1 MLRVSRSCLI
11 DVVLYRRLSPPRNG
25 RYGLGRSDL
34 GASSIYRARK
44 SMLPNRPEF
53 ELRPLD
59 AASWMVLLSLTS
71 GARKKLSTY
80 ENSDR
85 DRWCLAE
92 KIRNF
97 FRRLSK
103 DLEGCRRLS
112 KVAEGCRRLTKA
124 LEGCRRIWKALEG
137 CRRFSKDLEGC
148 RRFWSPTACLD
159 CRNVVERPSSLP
171 AARCSS
177 SIPPVGSV
185 LCTWRQGR
193 LRGGRGR
200 RRRGVPTWCRGLVPW
215 VGHF

>member
-34 GASSIYRARK
+34 GASSIYPARK

-53 ELRPLD
+53 ELRSLGV
-59 AASWMVLLSLTS
+59 ASWMVLLSLTS
-71 GARKKLSTY
+71 GTREKMSTY

-85 DRWCLAE
+85 DRWCLAG
-92 KIRNF
+92 KLRNF

-112 KVAEGCRRLTKA
+112 KVAEGCRRLSKGLEGCRRLTKVLEGCRRLTKA

-148 RRFWSPTACLD
+148 RRFWSPTTCLD

-193 LRGGRGR
+193 LRGGRG
-200 RRRGVPTWCRGLVPW
+200 
-215 VGHF
+215 